1 MIDRN
6 KSRKRRPRIG
16 QRRSSNPKVYNN
28 QHNNIPKSRGG
39 ISKALEKYTSLA
51 QDAHSNGDRIVAE
64 NFYQYAEHYQRLLN
78 EEFGFEQKK
87 QINECFK
94 DEAGNGKSEK
104 FKTVKPS
111 RTQRAINAK
120 NDRLVSE
127 NSETSDD
134 LQKTKKETFTSDGIE
149 ALKPFETSLNEEKTQ
164 SS

>member
-1 MIDRN
+1 MVLR
-6 KSRKRRPRIG
+6 
-16 QRRSSNPKVYNN
+16 
-28 QHNNIPKSRGG
+28 
-39 ISKALEKYTSLA
+39 
-51 QDAHSNGDRIVAE
+51 
-64 NFYQYAEHYQRLLN
+64 
-78 EEFGFEQKK
+78 KK
-87 QINECFK
+87 QINEGFK

-134 LQKTKKETFTSDGIE
+134 LQKAKKETFTSDGIE
-149 ALKPFETSLNEEKTQ
+149 ALKPFEASLNEEKTQ

>member
-1 MIDRN
+1 MHTLMVIELL
-6 KSRKRRPRIG
+6 RKI
-16 QRRSSNPKVYNN
+16 STNTL
-28 QHNNIPKSRGG
+28 NIIKDFLT
-39 ISKALEKYTSLA
+39 KNLVLK
-51 QDAHSNGDRIVAE
+51 
-64 NFYQYAEHYQRLLN
+64 
-78 EEFGFEQKK
+78 QKK
-87 QINECFK
+87 QINEVFK

-104 FKTVKPS
+104 FNTVKPS

-134 LQKTKKETFTSDGIE
+134 LQKAKKENYTSDGIE